1 MNILALA
8 IDAAERT
15 PLPDGITLAGIDFLC
30 GRTRRQL
37 SLVPDETEAAFTTAM
52 KYYPVATHT
61 DDANSQ
67 HYEVPAEFFA
77 LVLGPQRKYS
87 CCLYPDK
94 TTTLAQAETA
104 ALAETV
110 THADIRD
117 GQAILELGCGWGS
130 LSLYLAAQFPHARII
145 SVSNSASQRA
155 FIENRIAAR
164 GLSNLTIITQD
175 MNTFTPAQTFDRIV
189 SVEMF
194 EHMSNWE
201 ILLERAREWL
211 NPDGRLFM
219 HVFAHRNR
227 SYRFDHDDPAD
238 WIARHFF
245 TGGIMPAFD
254 LPHRFGDLFEV
265 EQQWRWS
272 GNDYKRTAMDWL
284 ANFDANLDQID
295 PILRDVY
302 GADATLWRRRWRLF
316 FLATAGLFGHANGE
330 EWGVGHYRLK
340 PAAPKTQ

>member
-1 MNILALA
+1 M
-8 IDAAERT
+8 
-15 PLPDGITLAGIDFLC
+15 PG
-30 GRTRRQL
+30 
-37 SLVPDETEAAFTTAM
+37 ETEAAFTTAM

-61 DDANSQ
+61 GDANAQ
-67 HYEVPAEFFA
+67 HYEVPPEFFQ

-87 CCLYPDK
+87 CCRYPDG
-94 TTTLAQAETA
+94 TTTLAEAETL
-104 ALAETV
+104 ALAATV
-110 THADIRD
+110 AHADIKD
-117 GQAILELGCGWGS
+117 GQTILELGCGWGS
-130 LSLYLAAQFPHARII
+130 LSLYLAARLPQAQIV

-155 FIENRIAAR
+155 YIESQIAAR
-164 GLSNLTIITQD
+164 GLPNLTAITED
-175 MNTFTPAQTFDRIV
+175 MNTFTPAQTFDRII

-201 ILLERAREWL
+201 ILLERARQWL
-211 NPDGRLFM
+211 NPDGRMFM

-238 WIARHFF
+238 WIAQHFF

-284 ANFDANLDQID
+284 ANFDANLDKID

-302 GADATLWRRRWRLF
+302 GADAPLWRRRWRLF
-316 FLATAGLFGHANGE
+316 SWRRPACSATQMARNGASATT
-330 EWGVGHYRLK
+330 G
-340 PAAPKTQ
+340 